1 MRTWFW
7 TVFLVV
13 VAVALA
19 VVLQAHTGN
28 VVLLVPPYRVEVSFT
43 LAVLLLVATFVAL
56 YVTLRLLAWLV
67 ALPGRVRDWRGRRAQ
82 ARDHDLMEKGWV
94 GLLEGRFEIGRAH
107 V

>member
-28 VVLLVPPYRVEVSFT
+28 VVLLVPPYRFEVSFT

-82 ARDHDLMEKGWV
+82 ARDHDLM
-94 GLLEGRFEIGRAH
+94 
-107 V
+107 